1 MRSLG
6 ETILPHLRFR
16 PLPSGGGEAASSIE
30 DFYRLFLE
38 DDAPHS
44 FLTFHQRN
52 GDVDVRVGPW
62 RDVADATTNQYGLQ
76 RSASVPGTAFK
87 LVAGKKM
94 QRTISFV
101 TKITPNDAATIPI
114 GVTNIQTLSM
124 EGPSLCI
131 LDSRIQFDFEGRA
144 LSGLSQFLI
153 SNDVRGSEV
162 NVRVVLREGDGGLMI
177 DIAQKT
183 QSVHRNAGETIL
195 ESPDEKLQD
204 NGSDKS
210 SLFSCFSHPLL
221 LPPDSLCSKPSR
233 PKEQTWVNKFNSFVD
248 IHGEKQPRL
257 QDNNHAHVG
266 ASLLSAIKAKNSN
279 EKPEKPIW
287 GSDKVLTNRFDD
299 MASSREIVDPEHIDD
314 VLACSS
320 RGAMKLKPFPSF
332 DLSRAPSFAASEG
345 HMAMRRMI
353 LEKDG
358 AMTSTGMRRSAST
371 NSLSSAGSHA
381 YRGLAMRIEMDIHS
395 PSGTLPTSSFSRSKG
410 SFSNLDVKVR
420 RSVKKRVSRTWI
432 SWAESWCMRLWE
444 EEETQRIKSM
454 AANEVDGVSRKR
466 KTNVRPSVRRIGEKK
481 NPSPSS
487 QKSLNKLPQS
497 LNWNAIELD
506 SEKNAKWMFV
516 RQSSET
522 LEEAEECGVEVACTL
537 NATKVPRKLSPL
549 KETAHNENASMA
561 QKVSKESKEKVKLG
575 KKVPGVESR
584 WSKSPQLKKCA
595 GNKR

>member
-1 MRSLG
+1 M
-6 ETILPHLRFR
+6 
-16 PLPSGGGEAASSIE
+16 
-30 DFYRLFLE
+30 
-38 DDAPHS
+38 
-44 FLTFHQRN
+44 
-52 GDVDVRVGPW
+52 DVRVGPW
-62 RDVADATTNQYGLQ
+62 RDVADASTLADGKSGVLQ
-76 RSASVPGTAFK
+76 RLASVPGTASKK
-87 LVAGKKM
+87 LLVVGKKM

-124 EGPSLCI
+124 EGSSLCI

-162 NVRVVLREGDGGLMI
+162 NVRVVLREGDGSLMI
-177 DIAQKT
+177 DIAQKS
-183 QSVHRNAGETIL
+183 QSVHRPVGGTIL
-195 ESPDEKLQD
+195 ESTDEKSQD
-204 NGSDKS
+204 NDGDKS
-210 SLFSCFSHPLL
+210 SFFSCFSHPLL
-221 LPPDSLCSKPSR
+221 LPPDSLCSKPSSR
-233 PKEQTWVNKFNSFVD
+233 PKGQTWIKKSNSFVD
-248 IHGEKQPRL
+248 IHGEKEPKL
-257 QDNNHAHVG
+257 MQDNNHAHVG

-279 EKPEKPIW
+279 EKSDKPIW
-287 GSDKVLTNRFDD
+287 GSGKVFNNRFDD
-299 MASSREIVDPEHIDD
+299 MTASREIVNPEHIDD

-320 RGAMKLKPFPSF
+320 RGALKLKPFPSF
-332 DLSRAPSFAASEG
+332 ELSRAPSTSTASEG

-395 PSGTLPTSSFSRSKG
+395 PSGMQPTSSSSFSRSKG

-444 EEETQRIKSM
+444 EEESQRIKNR
-454 AANEVDGVSRKR
+454 AANKVDGVSRKR

-481 NPSPSS
+481 SPSPSS
-487 QKSLNKLPQS
+487 QKSLDNSTQS
-497 LNWNAIELD
+497 LNWNAMELD
-506 SEKNAKWMFV
+506 SEQNAKWMFV

-522 LEEAEECGVEVACTL
+522 LDEEEECGVEVACTL
-537 NATKVPRKLSPL
+537 NATKVPRKLSPV
-549 KETAHNENASMA
+549 KETNSNEVGSVA
-561 QKVSKESKEKVKLG
+561 QKLPQESKEKVKLG
-575 KKVPGVESR
+575 KKVTGAKSR
-584 WSKSPQLKKCA
+584 WSKSPQLKKCT